1 MRSKRVRTPA
11 VLQLEA
17 VECGA
22 AALSAVLGFYKRFV
36 PLAEL
41 RTECGVSRD
50 GSKASNL
57 VKAARRYGLQAKGL
71 TRQSADLPNIKA
83 PFIIFWN
90 FNHFLT
96 YEGQHEGKVFL
107 NDPAVGHRTV
117 SQEEFDR
124 SFTGVVLAIEPAEEF
139 EAGGAPP
146 HFWPA
151 IQERL
156 AGSFGAVMYCLLA
169 GLLLVLPGIAVP
181 IFNQIFIDN
190 IIVAKQIDWHKPLI
204 IAMGVA
210 LFCAINAPRFTT
222 SGIASPQN

>member
-1 MRSKRVRTPA
+1 MMRSKRVRTPA

-139 EAGGAPP
+139 EAG
-146 HFWPA
+146 
-151 IQERL
+151 ERHL
-156 AGSFGAVMYCLLA
+156 IFGQPFRSV
-169 GLLLVLPGIAVP
+169 
-181 IFNQIFIDN
+181 
-190 IIVAKQIDWHKPLI
+190 
-204 IAMGVA
+204 
-210 LFCAINAPRFTT
+210 
-222 SGIASPQN
+222 